1 MIIAL
6 PIAERRVSLA
16 FYRDGFGLEAFGD
29 PADDGVPEPLQ
40 FRLTAETSMM
50 LIPRGG
56 FGWVIGEDREVA
68 KPGTSECVLTLPVA
82 DVDAAVARAVAAGAT
97 VVTPRTEMP
106 WGYTATIA
114 DPDGHVWQLVPHGTK
129 GPGD

>member
-6 PIAERRVSLA
+6 PIAERRVSHA
-16 FYRDGFGLEAFGD
+16 FYRDAFGFEAFGD

-40 FRLTAETSMM
+40 FHLTADVSLM
-50 LIPRGG
+50 LIPTGG
-56 FGWVIGEDREVA
+56 FGWVIGADREVA
-68 KPGTSECVLTLPVA
+68 KPGTSECVLTLPVP
-82 DVDAAVARAVAAGAT
+82 DVDAAVAKAIAAGAT
-97 VVTPRTEMP
+97 VVTPQTRMP
-106 WGYTATIA
+106 WGDTATIT